1 MKKWKIGVA
10 IVAAVLFLFAGC
22 ATDRFYQAGKI
33 IYVAGKQV
41 VVANWE
47 ALPKDVQEKLKMMD
61 KIATQYDKART
72 TLKPALEEAAKKVKQ
87 DVNSSYSKTQEF
99 RSE

>member
-1 MKKWKIGVA
+1 MKKRLSFVILCGLT
-10 IVAAVLFLFAGC
+10 LFSGC
-22 ATDRFYQAGKI
+22 ATDRFYQAGKT

-41 VVANWE
+41 VVANWD
-47 ALPKDVQEKLKMMD
+47 ALPKDVQEKLKMVD

-72 TLKPALEEAAKKVKQ
+72 ILKPALEEATKKVKR

-99 RSE
+99 HSE